1 MALLAADLPHTAD
14 INAVNFSTLNLLHH
28 ITVARAQ
35 QPAAAKEQ
43 QYAGGSAKRDPA
55 AGDLLAADASRTE
68 ARKGQKQQT
77 EQFGVKGRREE
88 SRRPLEVHQDLIDEG
103 RVPTYG
109 RNPRIGVPVKMN
121 EREQQAERPHELH
134 DFGETPQ
141 VVFLL
146 HGFPGLRS
154 SVQRKI
160 LRDMSVRPS
169 GAGYGRKKERNEPIF
184 RKNNMIVNFKKIRID

>member
-1 MALLAADLPHTAD
+1 
-14 INAVNFSTLNLLHH
+14 
-28 ITVARAQ
+28 
-35 QPAAAKEQ
+35 
-43 QYAGGSAKRDPA
+43 
-55 AGDLLAADASRTE
+55 
-68 ARKGQKQQT
+68 
-77 EQFGVKGRREE
+77 
-88 SRRPLEVHQDLIDEG
+88 
-103 RVPTYG
+103 
-109 RNPRIGVPVKMN
+109 MN

-169 GAGYGRKKERNEPIF
+169 GAGYGRKPLKHINQYRYELQIIWRLPIC
-184 RKNNMIVNFKKIRID
+184 NLS

>member
-1 MALLAADLPHTAD
+1 
-14 INAVNFSTLNLLHH
+14 
-28 ITVARAQ
+28 
-35 QPAAAKEQ
+35 
-43 QYAGGSAKRDPA
+43 
-55 AGDLLAADASRTE
+55 
-68 ARKGQKQQT
+68 
-77 EQFGVKGRREE
+77 
-88 SRRPLEVHQDLIDEG
+88 
-103 RVPTYG
+103 
-109 RNPRIGVPVKMN
+109 MN

-169 GAGYGRKKERNEPIF
+169 GAEYGRKRSAMNRF
-184 RKNNMIVNFKKIRID
+184 SQNNNMIVNFKKIRID